1 MPDVGSYIMLGL
13 ALFAVGMVGFLA
25 RRNLIVM
32 FLSTEIMLQGVLL
45 NVVGFGKLYPGVNGQ
60 VFGLFVLVIAA
71 VEAGLGLGLV
81 VLLFRRKSTLD
92 AEAWATMHGK
102 TMHGCTG
109 KRRTVGVYPVT
120 PRWGVGIMGD
130 P

>member
-1 MPDVGSYIMLGL
+1 MPDTGAYIVLG
-13 ALFAVGMVGFLA
+13 AVLFAVGMVGFLA

-45 NVVGFGKLYPGVNGQ
+45 NLVGFGAGQPGVNGQ

-81 VLLFRRKSTLD
+81 VLLFRRKGTLD
-92 AEAWATMHGK
+92 SEVWATMQG
-102 TMHGCTG
+102 
-109 KRRTVGVYPVT
+109 
-120 PRWGVGIMGD
+120 
-130 P
+130 